1 MRDFP
6 VVHVK
11 PLYVADAG
19 RRRYLSFILD
29 ENGLDVAAFCTDGD
43 GNLVEAD
50 ARIASGVF

>member
-1 MRDFP
+1 MSS
-6 VVHVK
+6 HCMW
-11 PLYVADAG
+11 LMLG

-29 ENGLDVAAFCTDGD
+29 ENGLDVVAFCTDGD